1 MTKPAYTFIFAL
13 SFFFVLCGCTE
24 KRIYRIGVSQCSD
37 DDWRTKMNEEINR
50 EVMSHDDVMV
60 EIRSADDN
68 NEKQISDIE
77 YFVANGFDIIIVSPN
92 EAAAL
97 TPTIKKVY
105 ESGLPVIT
113 FDRNIIGDSYTARV
127 GVDNVDMGRS
137 AAHYALHLLGSNA
150 KAIEIY
156 GLRGSTP
163 ADDRHRGFLDEFTGN
178 GGTIVATG
186 YGYWNKEDAI
196 VVADSLLRRHPEVNL
211 VYAHNDRMAIG
222 ASEVASRLGRRD
234 EIKIIGIDAAPKIGI
249 RAVADD
255 VIDASFVYPTEG
267 YRLIQLALDILKG
280 KPFLRETTMPLTSA
294 VDKTNADILLL
305 QDETLK
311 EETSKIRLLKSKI
324 DTYWSQY
331 NAQTSLFYA
340 SIAIIVLLSGVV
352 FLLCRAFWQH
362 KRHQEVLIRQNRLL
376 EEQRDR
382 QKDLNEK
389 LEKATQSK
397 LVFFTNVSH
406 DLRTPLTLIAEP
418 VAQLS
423 SARNLTDQQQVL
435 MKIAN
440 KNVHILQRLINQI
453 LDFRKF
459 ENGKLSLNLTEIDF
473 GSALRSWMESF
484 HAIARKRHI
493 TLSLLEPSGA
503 APVIAALDAEKME
516 RVLFNLLSNAFKF
529 TPDNGSITVSFCA
542 SPSSITLTVADNGC
556 GIASADIDRIF
567 DRFYQTDKVNPQGSG
582 IGLALVKAF
591 VELHDGTITASSTQ
605 GKGTT
610 FTVVIPLRQI
620 DAEASDPVKLIDD
633 DTVTSELAP
642 IESEGSIDAELPLL
656 LVIDDNADIQHLIA
670 ALLGKEYNVITASN
684 GADGLRMASKYV
696 PDLIICDVMMPVMD
710 GMECCSRLKAEIST
724 SHIPVLM
731 LTACSLDEQ
740 RAQCYECGSD
750 GYISKPFNLQVL
762 RSRCASLIANRKRIK
777 ELWQSPAAAS
787 SSVAAKPAEK
797 PKMPQQ
803 PGDIDNN
810 FYHRFIEIFT
820 AEMGNPDLNVD
831 AIAQRMGLER
841 SQFYRK
847 IKALTNF
854 SPVEL
859 IRNLRLKQ
867 GRKLITSSEKT
878 VSEIAYE
885 IGFSTPAYFTKC
897 YREAFGETP
906 SETRSRLSH

>member
-97 TPTIKKVY
+97 TPAIKKVY

-163 ADDRHRGFLDEFTGN
+163 ADDRHRGFLDEFTKN

-186 YGYWNKEDAI
+186 HGYWNKEDAI

-249 RAVADD
+249 RAVADG

-311 EETSKIRLLKSKI
+311 EETGKIRLLKSKI

-670 ALLGKEYNVITASN
+670 ALLGKEYNVIAASN

-787 SSVAAKPAEK
+787 SSAAKPTEK

-803 PGDIDNN
+803 PGDIDND